1 MVTALISGHMFV
13 SVHTF
18 WAAQTLEHPGVT
30 GIYGVTVHFFFD
42 QVYYQ
47 LCVEL
52 RLMIQARPGQFVTQA
67 CSRHFMTQACSGHF
81 VTKACPGHFVT
92 QACSGHFATQ
102 ACRDTL
108 WTQALPAHSVTKPET
123 IFDIW

>member
-1 MVTALISGHMFV
+1 MFV

-30 GIYGVTVHFFFD
+30 SIYCVTVHFFFY

-52 RLMIQARPGQFVTQA
+52 RLHDTSAPGSICDASLLETLCDTSVLGTL
-67 CSRHFMTQACSGHF
+67 CDKN
-81 VTKACPGHFVT
+81 VPGALCDASLLGT
-92 QACSGHFATQ
+92 LC
-102 ACRDTL
+102 DT
-108 WTQALPAHSVTKPET
+108 SM
-123 IFDIW
+123 